1 MINLK
6 LNYIDL
12 QVESENRKMNILRL
26 LFDKYVYKYISKEA
40 FERSGQHNNRII
52 QISDHGTGEIKLSI
66 KTNKASKRY

>member
-12 QVESENRKMNILRL
+12 RVESENRKMSILRL

-40 FERSGQHNNRII
+40 FKRSGQHSNRIV
-52 QISDHGTGEIKLSI
+52 QVSDHGTDEIKVSI
-66 KTNKASKRY
+66 KTNKTSR